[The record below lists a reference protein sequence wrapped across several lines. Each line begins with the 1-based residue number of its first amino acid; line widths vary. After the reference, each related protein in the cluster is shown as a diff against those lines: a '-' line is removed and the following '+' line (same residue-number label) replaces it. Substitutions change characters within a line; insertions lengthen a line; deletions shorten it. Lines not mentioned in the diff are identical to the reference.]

1 MTPHL
6 AAPTQTDWT
15 QVPEMT
21 RCLDTPHLAA
31 AFADD
36 AVVRRMDTEGTG
48 IVVREPADRSCVVL
62 GLYNSSTTEARISL
76 NALLPE
82 HANSAWRF
90 ISGSMR
96 TSPAIDGMD
105 VHLEAAGHVWLTATS

>member
-6 AAPTQTDWT
+6 SAPVKAVWT
-15 QVPEMT
+15 QVPEST
-21 RCLDTPHLAA
+21 RCLDAPHVAA

-36 AVVRRMDTEGTG
+36 AVVRHLDTQGID

-62 GLYNSSTTEARISL
+62 GLHNPSTHETRIGL
-76 NALLPE
+76 DALLPE
-82 HANSAWRF
+82 YADSAWRF

-96 TSPAIDGMD
+96 TSPAAGGMD
-105 VHLEAAGHVWLTATS
+105 VHLEAAGHVWLTAAS